1 MRDLA
6 NGWIAVVRL
15 AGLFEADGT
24 LRTEIACHRADSG
37 EERGKPDW
45 HIEEPLRVRQSL
57 RVEARIAGEMRAEAL
72 SHV

>member
-24 LRTEIACHRADSG
+24 HFEL
-37 EERGKPDW
+37 K
-45 HIEEPLRVRQSL
+45 
-57 RVEARIAGEMRAEAL
+57 
-72 SHV
+72 